1 MTGNSEKSGL
11 SFRDNIS
18 LAWKAVDYEPD
29 AQHLALVSE
38 SNEAFLKAVAAIGE
52 PSPEVGEDSPGIWQE
67 VARLDLKLNLLLNL
81 VSQLVYS
88 QLDVPDVTE
97 VTVSGNGITWTADPA
112 PTPGS
117 VLFLEVYIQR
127 GTPKPLC
134 FYGRVVSDD
143 KDLAAG
149 VARVEYL
156 GLSDAT
162 HGWLEKLIFRHHR
175 RQVAFEKS
183 VRSSGENGE

>member
-1 MTGNSEKSGL
+1 MSEDGENSGL

-18 LAWKAVDYEPD
+18 LAWKTVDYEPD

-52 PSPEVGEDSPGIWQE
+52 PGIDVGEDAPGIWQE
-67 VARLDLKLNLLLNL
+67 MARLDLKLNLLLNL

-88 QLDVPDVTE
+88 QLDVPEVTE
-97 VTVSGNGITWTADPA
+97 VTVSGQGISWADQAAPA
-112 PTPGS
+112 AGS
-117 VLFLEVYIQR
+117 IVFLELYIQR

-134 FYGRVVSDD
+134 FYGKVVSDD
-143 KDLAAG
+143 NDTAKGL
-149 VARVEYL
+149 ARVNYL

-162 HGWLEKLIFRHHR
+162 QGWLEKLIFRHHR

-183 VRSSGENGE
+183 SRTSAD